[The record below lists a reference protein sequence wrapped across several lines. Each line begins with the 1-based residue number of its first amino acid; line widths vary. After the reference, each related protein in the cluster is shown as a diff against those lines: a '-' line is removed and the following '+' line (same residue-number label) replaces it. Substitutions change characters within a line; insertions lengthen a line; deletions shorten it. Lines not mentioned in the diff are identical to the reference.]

1 MNKMI
6 FTGIASLAF
15 VPTLVSAGNFDGS
28 KPLLCASIEVIEC
41 LPGEECLRVTP
52 EVIDAP
58 QFIRVDMKAK
68 TLTTSLAADAGKSSA
83 IERSEV
89 VDGKL
94 MIQGAEDGSPEVQD
108 GVGWTLAISENTG
121 KMVVTA
127 SGDDVAFVIFGACT
141 PL

>member
-1 MNKMI
+1 MDKMI
-6 FTGIASLAF
+6 VTALVVLAV
-15 VPTLVSAGNFDGS
+15 VPVLVSAGNFDGS
-28 KPLLCASIEVIEC
+28 KPLLCASTEVIEC
-41 LPGEECLRVTP
+41 LPGQECLRVTP
-52 EVIDAP
+52 EAIDAP

-68 TLTTSLAADAGKSSA
+68 TLTTTVAADAGKISA

-94 MIQGAEDGSPEVQD
+94 MIQGAEDGSPEVRD
-108 GVGWTLAISENTG
+108 GVGWTLAISQTSG
-121 KMVVTA
+121 KLVVTA